1 MRIRTTILAFTV
13 ALALSL
19 SCEHIQERADVQ
31 SWTGNCV
38 SLAVGPATKTVLNG
52 LMPVWSASDV
62 LTVYDQD
69 GTPVEFTNSTG
80 TGTTATFSSSSWT
93 GKVPVCAVYSES
105 STYDITSGVVG
116 INIPTSQTAPAGSFA
131 TNANPSVGAVTSN
144 DGIYSVATMKNVAS
158 LLSFSFSDENEIA
171 SLLIEGANG
180 EQIAGSASVNYPSM
194 SWSAGISPASSVL
207 LTAEEG
213 CFLSGVTYYAAI
225 LPGSYNNGLRFTLT
239 DSDGNVR
246 TKEVGKEVGME
257 FIRGKVCSFEEVDAG
272 PVIPAPEEFVVGLN
286 FKAGWPFSKPC
297 SAAADQN
304 TDGETYI
311 YEYSSTLNLAF
322 KLIKPETGS
331 YTYTSDYLSYDVVG
345 GKILLPKVR
354 NRYLNS
360 VVVVHEMNGAK
371 SFELHKVS
379 DDTKI
384 GVTHTTSEWKCH
396 VPVAKFSPH
405 QDERCYI
412 SLMSAGTS
420 ITNIYLYYTSSAT
433 GADAVQLGFQF
444 NYNTFNQN
452 TNGDTYTNNGTS
464 SPFFGINT
472 RQKDRTDVFDTY
484 SFTQTVNGSSYTFTS
499 LRPTEEYT
507 KGDLYCWSGGLWSGQ
522 YGKEKYLKLP
532 RTGKLVWVRAA
543 VANATNGSNGR
554 YVRLD
559 AKEPGANG
567 YDTVGDG
574 VYLGATAYGLGN
586 GSSAADN
593 AEYKIWCLEDSYSQT
608 KEYYLYCSNG
618 YTWLD
623 ELVLIYL

>member
-1 MRIRTTILAFTV
+1 MKIRTTILAFTA

-52 LMPVWSASDV
+52 LMPVWSAGDV

-69 GTPVEFTNSTG
+69 GVPVEFTNSTG
-80 TGTTATFSSSSWT
+80 AGTTATFSTTSWT
-93 GKVPVCAVYSES
+93 GKVPVCAIYGENAA
-105 STYDITSGVVG
+105 YNLISGVVG
-116 INIPTSQTAPAGSFA
+116 VNIPTSQTAPAGSFA
-131 TNANPSVGAVTSN
+131 LSASPSIGAVSSS
-144 DGIYSVATMKNVAS
+144 DGNYSVSTMKNVAS
-158 LLSFSFSDENEIA
+158 LLSFSFSTENEIV

-180 EQIAGSASVNYPSM
+180 EQIAGSVNVNYPSM
-194 SWSAGISPASSVL
+194 SWSAGSNPAASIFL
-207 LTAEEG
+207 AAEG
-213 CFLSGVTYYAAI
+213 GTFLSGVPYYAAI
-225 LPGSYNNGLRFTLT
+225 LPGVFNNGLRFTIT

-246 TKEVGKEVGME
+246 IKEVGKELGME
-257 FIRGKVCSFEEVDAG
+257 FIRGRICSFEEVDAE
-272 PVIPAPEEFVVGLN
+272 PVIPAPEEFVVSLD
-286 FKAGWPFSKPC
+286 FKSGWPFSKVC
-297 SAAADQN
+297 AATADQDA
-304 TDGETYI
+304 DGETYT
-311 YEYSSTLNLAF
+311 YEYSSNLNLAF
-322 KLIKPETGS
+322 KLIKPESGS
-331 YTYTSDYLSYDVVG
+331 YTYTSNHISYDLAG
-345 GKILLPKVR
+345 GKIVLPKVKD
-354 NRYLNS
+354 RYLNS

-379 DDTKI
+379 DNTKL

-405 QDERCYI
+405 EDERCYI
-412 SLMSAGTS
+412 SLLSEGTA
-420 ITNIYLYYTSSAT
+420 ITNVYLYYTSSAT
-433 GADAVQLGFQF
+433 GSDAVQLGFQF

-472 RQKDRTDVFDTY
+472 RQKDRTEVFDTY
-484 SFTQTVNGSSYTFTS
+484 SFTQTVNGLSYTFTS
-499 LRPTEEYT
+499 LRPTSEYT

-522 YGKEKYLKLP
+522 YGNEKYLKLP

-554 YVRLD
+554 YVRID
-559 AKEPGANG
+559 AKEPGATG
-567 YDTVGDG
+567 YDTVGNG
-574 VYLGATAYGLGN
+574 VYLGATAYGLGD
-586 GSSAADN
+586 GSSASDN
-593 AEYKIWCLEDSYSQT
+593 AEYKIWCLDDSYSPT